1 MTIGFAPAFWVAIY
15 NFTKALETT
24 VCRGGHSAGPGSA
37 PAWSP
42 RHGKAHPRQEPQ
54 DLGALAPPLARKSTQ
69 IRRLGGCQGRGVW
82 PSPLSEVGRVTKASG
97 REKII
102 VLFDL
107 S

>member
-15 NFTKALETT
+15 NFTKALETA
-24 VCRGGHSAGPGSA
+24 VCRGGQEASSGAP

-54 DLGALAPPLARKSTQ
+54 DLGALAPPLARKPAQ
-69 IRRLGGCQGRGVW
+69 ICRSGGCQMRGVR

-97 REKII
+97 EEKNNSVI
-102 VLFDL
+102 
-107 S
+107 